1 MITNVVFEILLAE
14 INMKSSQNLPV
25 TVPLCSELNYPDD
38 VVVDFLYFNV
48 LPDGAL
54 DVLQDHDASLV
65 VHQAGDVAVGDAS
78 HPAHSAY
85 PVNVVSGVEWKVV
98 VDDVTEIKTIT
109 SQKTIKGFEVIFRGS
124 KLVYGFSDGIV
135 PDVCRIDSSGH

>member
-1 MITNVVFEILLAE
+1 M
-14 INMKSSQNLPV
+14 
-25 TVPLCSELNYPDD
+25 PLCSELNYPDD

-54 DVLQDHDASLV
+54 DILQDHDASLV
-65 VHQAGDVAVGDAS
+65 VHQAGDVTVGDAS
-78 HPAHSAY
+78 HPAHSAH

-109 SQKTIKGFEVIFRGS
+109 SRKTINGFEEICCFRGS